1 MSQYKGRESE
11 FCENVFLESKQMFT
25 PSGLINKYTGNA
37 RLSVKNLYS
46 VALWWVKA
54 LSFSLQPSAYV
65 G

>member
-1 MSQYKGRESE
+1 MRSFLYRLVLIKMSQYKGRESE

-46 VALWWVKA
+46 VAL
-54 LSFSLQPSAYV
+54 
-65 G
+65 